1 MAIKMTRN
9 EFYAWV
15 KQRVQWVENE
25 MLNPRNPDIADS
37 EVVEVLPWTE
47 FVSLIYQITEGE
59 IVLEGSELNA
69 EN

>member
-25 MLNPRNPDIADS
+25 MLNPHNPDIADS